1 MSLNILDCS
10 LRDGGYYNLWNFRLK
25 SVQEYINKVSEA
37 NIKFIEIGFRFF
49 KKNSKFG
56 NLAFSEDQYIKKLK
70 VNKKISLAV
79 MLNGSDIVNL
89 GNQWKFFLNKI
100 FSNQKESQIKIIR
113 IATHFDEIYK
123 ISEQIKFLKSKNYK
137 IFINLMQIN
146 RVSAVNLK
154 KFLIHLNK
162 LKCIDVFYFADSLGC
177 LRARDVENIC
187 CVIKKN
193 WHRSFGFH
201 AHDNCGFALQNSLTA
216 IKNGATWIDSTI
228 QGMGRG
234 AGNVRT
240 ESLITEL
247 IYLNKKNIN
256 YKIDP
261 IFDLAQGYFLDLK
274 RKYNWGSSVYYT
286 LAANHNIHPTY
297 IQEILSENRYE
308 HTQIMK
314 IIYLLKEY
322 PLASSY
328 NSNFLK
334 ENLFNKVSPYYWN
347 AKNFF
352 KDKTIVII
360 GQGPSAKNN
369 KKKILKFIKI
379 KKCVTFCLNINKFFL
394 SKKYYNI
401 ISHEV
406 RALIDQIEYKK
417 INRIIMPL
425 SRLNPVLKRNINKKN
440 IKDYGLIINPDH
452 INVRDTYAELP
463 NALAIGYALSIC
475 KASSVKK
482 VYLVGFDGY
491 SDKEEV
497 NLEMELYFKQ
507 LVQYFKKLNIQ
518 SLTKTQYSS
527 LPISNLLKNE

>member
-1 MSLNILDCS
+1 MNINILDCTF
-10 LRDGGYYNLWNFRLK
+10 RDGGYYNLWNFPLK
-25 SVQEYINKVSEA
+25 KVQEYINKVSDA
-37 NIKFIEIGFRFF
+37 NIKFIEIGFRFL
-49 KKNSKFG
+49 KNNSKFG
-56 NLAFSEDQYIKKLK
+56 NLAFSKDQYIKKLK
-70 VNKKISLAV
+70 FNKKISLAV

-89 GNQWKFFLNKI
+89 RNEWKFFLNKI
-100 FSNQKESQIKIIR
+100 FSNQKESKIKILR
-113 IATHFDEIYK
+113 IAIHFDEIYK

-146 RVSAVNLK
+146 RVSIVNLK
-154 KFLIHLNK
+154 KFLIHLNY

-177 LRARDVENIC
+177 LRASDVQNIC
-187 CVIKKN
+187 RVIKKN
-193 WHRSFGFH
+193 WYRSFGFH

-216 IKNGATWIDSTI
+216 IKSGATWIDSTI

-247 IYLNKKNIN
+247 LYLNKKNIR

-261 IFDLAQGYFLDLK
+261 IINLAQGYFLDLK
-274 RKYNWGSSVYYT
+274 KKYNWGSSVYYT
-286 LAANHNIHPTY
+286 LAANYNIHPTY

-308 HTQIMK
+308 HAQIMR

-352 KDKTIVII
+352 KNKTIIII

-369 KKKILKFIKI
+369 KKKILKFIKQKNCI
-379 KKCVTFCLNINKFFL
+379 TFCLNINQSFL
-394 SKKYYNI
+394 NKKYYNI

-417 INRIIMPL
+417 LNRIIMPL
-425 SRLNPVLKRNINKKN
+425 SRLDPVLKKNINKKN
-440 IKDYGLIINPDH
+440 IKDYGLIINPDR
-452 INVRDTYAELP
+452 INVKETYAELP

-475 KASSVKK
+475 KASSAKK

-491 SDKEEV
+491 PDKEEI
-497 NLEMELYFKQ
+497 NLEMELYFKK
-507 LVQYFKKLNIQ
+507 LIKYFKKLNIQ
-518 SLTKTQYSS
+518 SLTKTQYSA
-527 LPISNLLKNE
+527 LPISSL